1 MDVSVQGQPQR
12 TMRMA
17 QQPLGRG
24 WGDGAWLWP
33 RRTHGTRVT
42 QRPLTTPHSGILR
55 SRAGRQRTDNSIGR
69 PMPWGAA

>member
-1 MDVSVQGQPQR
+1 MDVSVQGKPQR

-17 QQPLGRG
+17 QQLLGRG

-42 QRPLTTPHSGILR
+42 QRPLTTPHSGI
-55 SRAGRQRTDNSIGR
+55 
-69 PMPWGAA
+69 